1 MVFEPV
7 FDAILVK
14 VVLDVARQQDYA
26 LLGFKLA
33 EADAA
38 LVLIREA
45 LRAPLD
51 LEHFVEHLLRLPLLS
66 SVVLRPLKP
75 FIEEVGDETRE

>member
-1 MVFEPV
+1 MILEP
-7 FDAILVK
+7 ILNAVLMK
-14 VVLDVARQQDYA
+14 VVLNVTGQYDYT
-26 LLGFKLA
+26 LLRFKLA
-33 EADAA
+33 ETDAA

-45 LRAPLD
+45 LGAPLN

-75 FIEEVGDETRE
+75 FIEEVGDEARE